1 MAAKFHLEIITPTKV
16 YDEGDVDY
24 LRAPGVDGAFGVLAG
39 HTESIMALAV
49 GEIKVVKGSIE
60 KFYAS
65 TKGFAEITDKGVQ
78 LLVESAEPMEAIDLN
93 RAQTAYDRAKQHLSR
108 KKDEGL
114 DELRAIRAVERS
126 MNRLRVGSK
135 R

>member
-1 MAAKFHLEIITPTKV
+1 MAAQFHLEIITPTKV
-16 YDEGDVDY
+16 YDEGEVDY

-49 GEIKVVKGSIE
+49 GEIKVVKGSVE
-60 KFYAS
+60 KFYAT

-78 LLVESAEPMEAIDLN
+78 LLVESAEPKEDIDLN
-93 RAQTAYDRAKQHLSR
+93 RAQNALDRAQEHLHH
-108 KKDEGL
+108 KKDGGL

-126 MNRLRVGSK
+126 MNRLRVGAK